1 MHRLLTNMKFI
12 DPTADSEKYS
22 SWIEL
27 TGFSLL
33 FSFGQ
38 NLDPEKFF
46 FPFYDLPALFFPSIP
61 CRFLFFR
68 ASGRFPIFLP
78 NQAFILP
85 VPKRQFCDLSE
96 IFPWPDLKSFF
107 HWILKKC
114 FSNCQRLCSLWMRFE
129 GFRAINLILVTT
141 IGNFPSAFPISFCAG
156 NKPSVE
162 GIPVLLQEVLQTFS
176 NRFGGRHIFLD
187 TSFLQRSL
195 VSIPF
200 RNRPQIKL
208 MFLCSNDL
216 SFRNAS
222 FDREVKFGCSFCSIE
237 VRRVGYFLV
246 VPLL

>member
-1 MHRLLTNMKFI
+1 
-12 DPTADSEKYS
+12 
-22 SWIEL
+22 
-27 TGFSLL
+27 
-33 FSFGQ
+33 
-38 NLDPEKFF
+38 
-46 FPFYDLPALFFPSIP
+46 
-61 CRFLFFR
+61 
-68 ASGRFPIFLP
+68 
-78 NQAFILP
+78 
-85 VPKRQFCDLSE
+85 
-96 IFPWPDLKSFF
+96 
-107 HWILKKC
+107 
-114 FSNCQRLCSLWMRFE
+114 MRFE